1 MKALDLIKL
10 PKWHDRND
18 KIVDKALQKSYEI
31 APHLKNLSNNLIINM
46 PRMVRASQ
54 NLKSISIEKSSHL
67 FRLDNAIDLPWI
79 SFNIDKAINC
89 LLLDIDHD
97 EGLAMW
103 EDLPDNIKPHLV
115 IDPWSG
121 RSLAIIQLAT
131 PVLTGEGARLGPQF
145 LANLAHEMMASY
157 FEATALPHSNVV
169 KNPWGLSRN
178 VIGTLTRRS
187 QHPSTGILWDTHQQ
201 VNPDLCWHTV
211 PGRDEIELRDIIDVF
226 KSYYENYAPKSTKR
240 KLINRGEPSSLG
252 KNCLI
257 FDLLRFWCYDHNESS
272 FQVIYQKCI
281 DLDFQ
286 ENTNLPKY
294 DLKSISKSISK
305 FMNTRFN
312 PRTSL
317 DSRRGIMG
325 LKGSDFTKQERQRIS
340 ARRTNDIRNCKT
352 EERIK
357 WCLENYPNDMRL
369 SQREFSKFSKLSK
382 RTVEKYWE
390 VVRNGRR

>member
-10 PKWHDRND
+10 PNWHNKND
-18 KIVDKALQKSYEI
+18 KIIDKSLKQSCEI
-31 APHLKNLSNNLIINM
+31 APHLKNLANNLIINM

-67 FRLDNAIDLPWI
+67 FRLDNAISLPWI
-79 SFNIDKAINC
+79 SFNTDKAINC

-169 KNPWGLSRN
+169 KNPWGLSSN
-178 VIGTLTRRS
+178 IIGTLSRRS
-187 QHPSTGILWDTHQQ
+187 QQPSTGILWDTHQQ
-201 VNPDLCWHTV
+201 INPELCWHTV
-211 PGRDEIELRDIIDVF
+211 PGKYEIELRDIIDVF

-240 KLINRGEPSSLG
+240 KFINRGEPSSLG

-272 FQVIYQKCI
+272 FQAIYQKCI

-286 ENTNLPKY
+286 ENTNLPKS
-294 DLKSISKSISK
+294 DIKSISKSISK

-312 PRTSL
+312 PRTNL

-325 LKGSDFTKQERQRIS
+325 LKGSPLNKEERQRVS
-340 ARRTNDIRNCKT
+340 ARRTHSIQNDRRDAK
-352 EERIK
+352 IK
-357 WCLENYPNDMRL
+357 WGLENFPKDKKL
-369 SQREFSKFSKLSK
+369 SQRVFSKISGLSLK
-382 RTVEKYWE
+382 TVERNWE
-390 VVRNGRR
+390 NIKNMAG